1 MKLRE
6 DHGVKAGSFYGRGL
20 SGRGKDE
27 VLKSWRAG
35 VIQVMVATK
44 AFGLGVN
51 QSDVDVVVRI
61 GVSPSVEELVQQFG
75 RAGRDGRTAK
85 GMNTNALICCALI

>member
-1 MKLRE
+1 MFLVCE
-6 DHGVKAGSFYGRGL
+6 SSLFHD
-20 SGRGKDE
+20 KDK

-35 VIQVMVATK
+35 VIKVMVATK

-61 GVSPSVEELVQQFG
+61 GVPPSMEELVQQFG
-75 RAGRDGRTAK
+75 RAGRDGRAAK
-85 GMNTNALICCALI
+85 GIKYYNTLFV